1 MSRVAANN
9 SVIRISPLLALGE
22 GGRALLAGGG
32 GGGGRAHLAGGG
44 GQTTRKGQ
52 PLGRKTQVGALVR
65 GGDIRASCA
74 PHLAIWLGS
83 SFFLKIFIY
92 LTALS
97 LS

>member
-1 MSRVAANN
+1 MSREAANN
-9 SVIRISPLLALGE
+9 SAPRTSPLAAWGE

-32 GGGGRAHLAGGG
+32 G
-44 GQTTRKGQ
+44 QTTRVGQ
-52 PLGRKTQVGALVR
+52 PLGRKTRVGALVG
-65 GGDIRASCA
+65 GGDVRVPRA

-92 LTALS
+92 LTTLS